1 MDDVKNKILKL
12 MSKPFVRNVIILAT
26 GTAAA
31 QVVSLLLAPII
42 TRLYGPDVYGLM
54 GVFLAIV
61 GIIAPI
67 SALTYPIAIVL
78 PESDKE
84 AKRLGRLSLM
94 IAAIIAI
101 LTSVVLF
108 LFHHQL
114 VTIFNLEKI
123 APYLY
128 LLPIVIISAGFQQ
141 VVEQWLIRTKEFAI
155 TAKVTFFH
163 ALITQGSKV
172 GFGFFYPFAS
182 VLIVITTLSIGIKA
196 LLLGIFSM
204 KINFKSRDQYVE
216 KKALSYLELAK
227 KHKDFP
233 LFRAPEVFLSATS
246 QNIPIIMLTA
256 FFGPAAAGFYSI
268 VKTGLSLPTQLI
280 SKSVGDVFYPRIS
293 EAKNNGENLTSLMKK
308 AIISL
313 AAVGIVPYLFI
324 IFFGPWIFSF
334 VFGEDWTRAGEYARW
349 IALWSFFGFLNKP
362 CVMAFPVLSLQAFHL
377 VFSIIMLISRILV
390 LALGY
395 YLYKSDLV
403 AIIFL
408 GISGAV
414 LNILLIFITLHR
426 SRKFD
431 QEKI

>member
-1 MDDVKNKILKL
+1 MKINFLQITNKQ
-12 MSKPFVRNVIILAT
+12 FTRNVIILVT

-31 QVVSLLLAPII
+31 QAVSLLLSPII
-42 TRLYGPDVYGLM
+42 TRLYGPQVYGLM

-78 PESDKE
+78 PKSDKE
-84 AKRLGRLSLM
+84 AKRLASLSLM
-94 IAAIIAI
+94 IAAIIAV
-101 LTSVVLF
+101 LTTVVLF
-108 LFHHQL
+108 FFYHPI
-114 VTIFNLEKI
+114 VKIFNLEKI
-123 APYLY
+123 GPYLF

-196 LLLGIFSM
+196 LLLGIFS
-204 KINFKSRDQYVE
+204 KNINFKTSKDQVDE
-216 KKALSYLELAK
+216 QNTLSHLELAK
-227 KHKDFP
+227 RHKDFP
-233 LFRAPEVFLSATS
+233 FFRAPEVCLSATS

-256 FFGPAAAGFYSI
+256 FFGSAAAGFYSI
-268 VKTGLSLPTQLI
+268 VKTGLSLPTQLF

-293 EAKNNGENLTSLMKK
+293 EAKNNGENVTGLIKK
-308 AIISL
+308 AILSL

-324 IFFGPWIFSF
+324 ILFGPWIFSF
-334 VFGEDWTRAGEYARW
+334 VFGEDWARAGEYARW
-349 IALWSFFGFLNKP
+349 VALWSFFGFLNKP
-362 CVMAFPVLSLQAFHL
+362 CVTAFPVLSMQAFHL

-403 AIIFL
+403 AILFL

-414 LNILLIFITLHR
+414 LNILLIFITIHR